1 MNHIKKISIFDF
13 DGTLVDSPKPED
25 GIPIWG
31 EVNGYEYPFK
41 TWWDRV
47 ESLDQEVFDIDTIE
61 STIDNYNEEYENEDT
76 LVIMLTG
83 RLSKL
88 RDTVKKILYS
98 KGLVFDEY
106 HFKDIDNTLL
116 SKVNKI
122 EELLHRYPNVE
133 EIEMWEDRK
142 HHAKAFEI
150 WGETNGIPI
159 NVNLVTV

>member
-25 GIPIWG
+25 GIPIWE
-31 EVNGYEYPFK
+31 EVNGYGYPFK

-122 EELLHRYPNVE
+122 EELLDRYPNVE

-150 WGETNGIPI
+150 WGKTNGIPI
-159 NVNLVTV
+159 IVNLVTV

>member
-1 MNHIKKISIFDF
+1 MNDIKKISIFDF

-25 GIPIWG
+25 GMSIWE

-61 STIDNYNEEYENEDT
+61 STIYDYNEEYENEDT

-83 RLSKL
+83 RLSKF

-159 NVNLVTV
+159 NVNLVKV

>member
-1 MNHIKKISIFDF
+1 MNDIKKISIFDF

-25 GIPIWG
+25 GIPIWE

-61 STIDNYNEEYENEDT
+61 STIYDYNEEYGNEDT

-88 RDTVKKILYS
+88 KNTVKKILYS

-159 NVNLVTV
+159 NVNLVKV

>member
-25 GIPIWG
+25 GIPIWE
-31 EVNGYEYPFK
+31 EVNGYGYPFK

>member
-1 MNHIKKISIFDF
+1 MNDIKKISIFDF

-61 STIDNYNEEYENEDT
+61 STIDDYNEEYENEDT

-83 RLSKL
+83 RLSKF

>member
-1 MNHIKKISIFDF
+1 MNEIKKISIFDF
-13 DGTLVDSPKPED
+13 DGTLVDSPKPKD
-25 GIPIWG
+25 GMPMWE

-61 STIDNYNEEYENEDT
+61 STIDDYNEEYENEDT

-83 RLSKL
+83 RLSKF

>member
-25 GIPIWG
+25 GIPIWE
-31 EVNGYEYPFK
+31 EVNGYGYPFK

-150 WGETNGIPI
+150 WGKTNGIPI
-159 NVNLVTV
+159 NVNLVKV

>member
-25 GIPIWG
+25 GIPIWE

-61 STIDNYNEEYENEDT
+61 STIDDYNEEYGNEDT

-83 RLSKL
+83 RIPKL
-88 RDTVKKILYS
+88 KNTIKNILDKNNIY
-98 KGLVFDEY
+98 FDEY

-116 SKVNKI
+116 SKVNTI
-122 EELLHRYPNVE
+122 EELLLRYPNVE

-142 HHAKAFEI
+142 HHAIAFKI
-150 WGETNGIPI
+150 WGKTNGIPI

>member
-1 MNHIKKISIFDF
+1 MNDIKKISIFDF

-25 GIPIWG
+25 GIPIWE

-61 STIDNYNEEYENEDT
+61 STIYDYNEEYGNEDT

-83 RLSKL
+83 RLSKF

>member
-25 GIPIWG
+25 GIAIWEEIYG
-31 EVNGYEYPFK
+31 FEYPFK

-47 ESLDQEVFDIDTIE
+47 ESLDQKVFNIDTIE
-61 STIDNYNEEYENEDT
+61 STIDDYNEEYGNEDT

-83 RLSKL
+83 RLSKF

-150 WGETNGIPI
+150 WGKTNGIPI
-159 NVNLVTV
+159 NVNLVKV

>member
-25 GIPIWG
+25 GIAIWEEIYG
-31 EVNGYEYPFK
+31 FEYPFK

-47 ESLDQEVFDIDTIE
+47 ESLDQKVFNIDTIE
-61 STIDNYNEEYENEDT
+61 STIDDYNEEYGNEDT

-83 RLSKL
+83 RIPKL
-88 RDTVKKILYS
+88 KNTIKNILDKNNIY
-98 KGLVFDEY
+98 FDEY

-116 SKVNKI
+116 SKVNTI
-122 EELLHRYPNVE
+122 ESLLKEYPYVE

-150 WGETNGIPI
+150 WGKTNGIPI
-159 NVNLVTV
+159 IVNLVKV

>member
-25 GIPIWG
+25 GIPIWE
-31 EVNGYEYPFK
+31 EVNGYGYPFK

-98 KGLVFDEY
+98 KGLVFHEY

-150 WGETNGIPI
+150 WGKTNGIPI
-159 NVNLVTV
+159 IVNLVTV

>member
-1 MNHIKKISIFDF
+1 MNDIKKISIFDF

-25 GIPIWG
+25 GMPMWE

-61 STIDNYNEEYENEDT
+61 STIDDYNEEYENEDT

-83 RLSKL
+83 RLSKF

-106 HFKDIDNTLL
+106 HFKDIDNTLS

-142 HHAKAFEI
+142 HHAKAFEM
-150 WGETNGIPI
+150 WGKTNGIPI
-159 NVNLVTV
+159 NVNLVKV

>member
-25 GIPIWG
+25 GIPIWE
-31 EVNGYEYPFK
+31 EVNGYGYPFK

-150 WGETNGIPI
+150 WGKTNGIPI
-159 NVNLVTV
+159 IVNLVTV

>member
-1 MNHIKKISIFDF
+1 MNDIKKISIFDF

-61 STIDNYNEEYENEDT
+61 STIYDYNEEYGNEDT

-83 RLSKL
+83 RLSKF

-159 NVNLVTV
+159 NVNLVKV

>member
-1 MNHIKKISIFDF
+1 MNEIKKISIFDF
-13 DGTLVDSPKPED
+13 DGTLVDSPKPKD
-25 GIPIWG
+25 GMPMWE

-61 STIDNYNEEYENEDT
+61 STIDDYNEEYENEDT

-83 RLSKL
+83 RLSKF

-142 HHAKAFEI
+142 HHAKVFEI

>member
-25 GIPIWG
+25 GIPIWE
-31 EVNGYEYPFK
+31 EVNGYGYPFK

-61 STIDNYNEEYENEDT
+61 STIDNYNEEYGNEDT

-150 WGETNGIPI
+150 WGKPNGIPI
-159 NVNLVTV
+159 IVNLVTV

>member
-13 DGTLVDSPKPED
+13 DGTLVDSPKPVD
-25 GIPIWG
+25 GIPIWE

-41 TWWDRV
+41 TWWDRL

-61 STIDNYNEEYENEDT
+61 STIDDYNEEYGNEDT

-83 RLSKL
+83 RITTLK
-88 RDTVKKILYS
+88 DTIIKILNS
-98 KGLVFDEY
+98 KGLIFDEY

-116 SKVNKI
+116 SKVNTI
-122 EELLHRYPNVE
+122 ESLLKKYPSVE

-142 HHAKAFEI
+142 HHANAFEI
-150 WGETNGIPI
+150 WGKTNGIPI
-159 NVNLVTV
+159 NVNLVKV